1 MSLGGAGAAKLAL
14 GASETIKL
22 SIVDGQATLGT
33 DFTLSVEGSSK
44 LSATIFEQGSD
55 YVVVKMTALESNVN
69 LTGLGFK
76 VTIHA
81 LTDSLVESIES
92 VKIELKD
99 PSYGGIRL
107 DKDDIGYNLVDAPTE
122 RPTEHSTDAPTERPT
137 EHSTDAPTERP
148 TEHSTDAPTERPA
161 EHSTDAPT
169 ERPTEHSTDAPTERP
184 AEHSTDAPTERPT
197 EHSTDA
203 PTERPA
209 EHSTDAPTERP
220 TEHSTDAPTE
230 RPAEHST
237 DAPTEHPTDA
247 PSDHNNNGW
256 GNGDQDAPGNSLHN
270 NNAENAQDLQ
280 GKRGYSNDMIGG
292 NKDDHLT
299 GESNSDH
306 LQGGAG
312 NDVLTGGL
320 GADTFRWE
328 LADLGTAGKAAH
340 DVITDFA
347 VGDKLNIG
355 DILTDKSNH
364 SISAEIDGK
373 DTHIHILDKNGKEV
387 QEITLQG
394 YHDSDG
400 VSRLMESLKSSGEGT
415 A

>member
-107 DKDDIGYNLVDAPTE
+107 DKDDIGYNLV
-122 RPTEHSTDAPTERPT
+122 
-137 EHSTDAPTERP
+137 
-148 TEHSTDAPTERPA
+148 
-161 EHSTDAPT
+161 
-169 ERPTEHSTDAPTERP
+169 
-184 AEHSTDAPTERPT
+184 
-197 EHSTDA
+197 
-203 PTERPA
+203 
-209 EHSTDAPTERP
+209 DAPTERP

>member
-148 TEHSTDAPTERPA
+148 A

-169 ERPTEHSTDAPTERP
+169 ERPT
-184 AEHSTDAPTERPT
+184 
-197 EHSTDA
+197 
-203 PTERPA
+203 

>member
-122 RPTEHSTDAPTERPT
+122 RPT
-137 EHSTDAPTERP
+137 
-148 TEHSTDAPTERPA
+148 